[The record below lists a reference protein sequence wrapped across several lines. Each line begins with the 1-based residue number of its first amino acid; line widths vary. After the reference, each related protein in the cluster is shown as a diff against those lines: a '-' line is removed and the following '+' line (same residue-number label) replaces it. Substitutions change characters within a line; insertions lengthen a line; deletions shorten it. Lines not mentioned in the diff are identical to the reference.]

1 MHTPKPPLRSIL
13 DGRLYRGV
21 ALALLV
27 LLTNSAFAQQISTS
41 TGLRSNSTRFGESF
55 QSSWSYRKPGLSMQ
69 FNGGGGPFGG
79 LPGNPGIA
87 TGLQIGGFQGNF
99 SAGQFS
105 STNSSSFT
113 PMLTTT
119 NGYPGGMFI
128 GTRRPFVIGVAPV
141 VGGFDPAFAPLGAAN
156 TPAGRLARGEFQFV
170 NGRVVPANELADLP
184 PAPAAHLSA
193 PLATTTTSPADSLTT
208 ADELLQK
215 GDAAL
220 AAGKTAVARIYFQLA
235 AARTESSASL
245 TAAER
250 LRDLDV
256 VPSSRESRGR

>member
-1 MHTPKPPLRSIL
+1 MHSLTLRIRSVL
-13 DGRLYRGV
+13 NGRLGRGV
-21 ALALLV
+21 ALTVLV
-27 LLTNSAFAQQISTS
+27 LITQSAHAQQITTS

-87 TGLQIGGFQGNF
+87 TGMQIGGFQGNF

-113 PMLTTT
+113 PVLTTT

-141 VGGFDPAFAPLGAAN
+141 VGAFDPSLAPLGAAN

-184 PAPAAHLSA
+184 PAPAAHPGSAPTPMNPSPAA
-193 PLATTTTSPADSLTT
+193 PLAT

-235 AARTESSASL
+235 AARHESSASL
-245 TAAER
+245 IAAER

-256 VPSSRESRGR
+256 MPSPREP